1 MDYKSLEIK
10 IGNQIWMNKNLD
22 IDQFRNGEIISQ
34 AKSLEE
40 WKNFGMSE
48 QPCWCFYN
56 FDPSNDEKF
65 GKLYNW
71 HAVVDKRVLAPIDW
85 KIPNRSDWMKLDKF
99 LGGNYE
105 TRLN

>member
-40 WKNFGMSE
+40 
-48 QPCWCFYN
+48 
-56 FDPSNDEKF
+56 
-65 GKLYNW
+65 
-71 HAVVDKRVLAPIDW
+71 
-85 KIPNRSDWMKLDKF
+85 
-99 LGGNYE
+99 
-105 TRLN
+105 